1 MRVTLRR
8 AIGIAMTAAYLLL
21 AAAGAARAVPKDV
34 AGHWSQP
41 AVKNLMRQGVLLGY
55 PDHTFKP
62 DRFVSRAEFAR
73 IVAKAFKL
81 ESAKKAPF
89 SDTAGH
95 WARKEVAALVEKGI
109 IDGYP
114 DGTFRPDTSITRAEM
129 VAMLDRL
136 LQVGVKEQVFGYDW
150 TPSYP
155 DVPKDHWAFRL
166 VEVARRLDYLPPTYG
181 SSFLPGAVV
190 TRAETAWM
198 VDQVQSLGKQQGT
211 AIEIDADAG
220 TLTVLPEEA
229 GDPLSLQLDP
239 EALILRN
246 NSAVTADQIVADDK
260 LVALVGRDGLAKVVR
275 ASGEINR
282 NDLAS
287 RLSGL
292 TKGILTPDTAR
303 SLVAGDWSA
312 AQEALKGVL
321 FDRLIQMG
329 LGPGEA
335 QSLLDRDWMTLDLLS
350 RDRLITAL
358 SSRLGLSTD
367 LSEAL
372 LSQDFSRIKSA
383 LQSEI
388 TALALGRF
396 LQGGQS

>member
-1 MRVTLRR
+1 
-8 AIGIAMTAAYLLL
+8 
-21 AAAGAARAVPKDV
+21 
-34 AGHWSQP
+34 
-41 AVKNLMRQGVLLGY
+41 
-55 PDHTFKP
+55 
-62 DRFVSRAEFAR
+62 
-73 IVAKAFKL
+73 
-81 ESAKKAPF
+81 
-89 SDTAGH
+89 
-95 WARKEVAALVEKGI
+95 
-109 IDGYP
+109 
-114 DGTFRPDTSITRAEM
+114 
-129 VAMLDRL
+129 
-136 LQVGVKEQVFGYDW
+136 
-150 TPSYP
+150 
-155 DVPKDHWAFRL
+155 
-166 VEVARRLDYLPPTYG
+166 
-181 SSFLPGAVV
+181 
-190 TRAETAWM
+190 
-198 VDQVQSLGKQQGT
+198 
-211 AIEIDADAG
+211 
-220 TLTVLPEEA
+220 
-229 GDPLSLQLDP
+229 
-239 EALILRN
+239 N